1 MSYKQIKPLSPLM
14 TFFLKPFVIHLGLNT
29 IHNKV
34 LYVSIRINVSDKIGR
49 RERVV
54 HLHVECT

>member
-1 MSYKQIKPLSPLM
+1 M

-54 HLHVECT
+54 HLHVECI